1 MKKRALAIVMAAAL
15 TAALAGCG
23 SSSSSSTTAAATTAA
38 ETTAAETTTAAE
50 SESDETTAAESE
62 AEESSDA
69 STESK
74 GSVEMTPDVTPNK
87 DATKIT
93 IAIPDPEESYIGVA
107 AKEFANRAMQ
117 YSNGT
122 LDITVSGNGS
132 LYGGDTA
139 AGIKQLSAGSL
150 KMLILATSVY
160 ASFEPGYNVISVPYM
175 FDDQAQLLDYLNS
188 DTGKEL
194 MNRMSTQGIT
204 TVGSWTR
211 SFREITN
218 SKRPI
223 TQPDDL
229 KGLVLRV
236 PNNSLYVEFFNACG
250 AVTTPMNFSE
260 VYNALQLH
268 TLDGQ
273 ENPVDV
279 PYSNKFYEVQ
289 KYISFT
295 DHMADAWLVGVN
307 TEFFQSLT
315 QEQQDA
321 ITKAGEEVQ
330 QWNVDYMD
338 AENGTALQTLIDN
351 GMESNELTDEAKQ
364 KFVDISKSCYDKFKE
379 LIQDDD
385 LFAATAQFTGRE

>member
-1 MKKRALAIVMAAAL
+1 MRRKIVATVLAAAM
-15 TAALAGCG
+15 AVMSLAGCG
-23 SSSSSSTTAAATTAA
+23 SSSTSSSSTSASSASATTATSTSA
-38 ETTAAETTTAAE
+38 
-50 SESDETTAAESE
+50 
-62 AEESSDA
+62 A
-69 STESK
+69 STESADASDTESTTTTEANGITFTEK
-74 GSVEMTPDVTPNK
+74 PEIAS

-93 IAIPDPEESYIGVA
+93 IAIPDPEQSYIGVA
-107 AKEFANRAMQ
+107 ATEFANRAMT

-139 AGIKQLSAGSL
+139 AGIKQLAAGSL
-150 KMLILATSVY
+150 QMLILDSSVY

-188 DTGKEL
+188 DTGVEL
-194 MNRMSTQGIT
+194 MNRVNKMGIT
-204 TVGSWTR
+204 RLGSWTR

-218 SKRPI
+218 SKKPI
-223 TQPDDL
+223 TKPSDL

-295 DHMADAWLVGVN
+295 NHMAGAWLVGVN
-307 TEFFQSLT
+307 SNFYNGLT
-315 QEQQDA
+315 KEQQDA
-321 ITKAGEEVQ
+321 LTKAGEEVQ
-330 QWNVDYMD
+330 QWNVDYMAQQD
-338 AENGTALQTLIDN
+338 KVALKTLTDN
-351 GMESNELTDEAKQ
+351 GMESN
-364 KFVDISKSCYDKFKE
+364 DISDESKQEFIKISQSCYNKFKE
-379 LIQDDD
+379 LINDDE
-385 LFAATAQFTGRE
+385 LFSATAKFTGRE